1 MTLTMRCVASI
12 ASASNHVAHARE
24 MSFEPGHEPLFF
36 ICNLLMLLLSSPMAE
51 ALALACALQT

>member
-1 MTLTMRCVASI
+1 MRCVASI